1 MWSYV
6 QPLWYAIDPDRESIY
21 NGAAEALVTLFGA
34 TAALLAGLLNQKHVE
49 RFDVWILT
57 TCSVVQGGVLLL
69 AALTT
74 NIFVSYAMYILFG
87 ALYHFMITITRYG
100 GGIGVHCPFD
110 YPIHPLFVSVQQ

>member
-1 MWSYV
+1 M
-6 QPLWYAIDPDRESIY
+6 QPLWHAIDPNREAIY

-34 TAALLAGLLNQKHVE
+34 LAALLAGVLNQNYVE

-57 TCSVVQGGVLLL
+57 SCSVVQGAVLLL

-87 ALYHFMITITRYG
+87 ALYHFMITITRC
-100 GGIGVHCPFD
+100 VSERRRADNPFSR
-110 YPIHPLFVSVQQ
+110 FVFDSRYI

>member
-1 MWSYV
+1 M
-6 QPLWYAIDPDRESIY
+6 QPLWHAIDPNREAIY

-34 TAALLAGLLNQKHVE
+34 LAALLAGVLNQNYVE

-57 TCSVVQGGVLLL
+57 SCSVVQGAVLLL

-87 ALYHFMITITRYG
+87 ALYHFMITITRC
-100 GGIGVHCPFD
+100 VAERRRADNPFMR
-110 YPIHPLFVSVQQ
+110 FVFDSRYI